1 MSKAGKKKSVSPK
14 TKEKKQ
20 VAQAPEKA
28 VEKEMP
34 IQAQGTAA
42 EKETEK
48 KRNGKKN
55 GGAA

>member
-34 IQAQGTAA
+34 IQAQVTAA
-42 EKETEK
+42 
-48 KRNGKKN
+48 
-55 GGAA
+55 